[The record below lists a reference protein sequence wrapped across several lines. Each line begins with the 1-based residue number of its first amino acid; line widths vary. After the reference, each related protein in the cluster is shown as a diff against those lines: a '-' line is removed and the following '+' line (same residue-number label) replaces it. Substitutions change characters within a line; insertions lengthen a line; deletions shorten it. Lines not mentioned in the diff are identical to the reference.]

1 MWPRLLIHWGLVH
14 PGLAY
19 CRNHPSQMF
28 FSVLLPLPKPSSS
41 YFWLSL
47 WFPPERMRT
56 GLSYSQLRIA
66 AKKRNLTICRFAY
79 PLKLL
84 SLLKLRYRILLIL
97 GYHIN
102 QESCHQSCGRFF
114 FGPRHWSLRHS
125 QHFLALLQSMPFFS
139 TSSSVL
145 QSWRSSG
152 ETSFGRNGL
161 IGVPSGNLT

>member
-66 AKKRNLTICRFAY
+66 AKKRNLTICRFAS

-114 FGPRHWSLRHS
+114 LAQGTGRCDTRSTFSPFSNPC
-125 QHFLALLQSMPFFS
+125 HFLRLPLL
-139 TSSSVL
+139 SSNRGDPRAKL
-145 QSWRSSG
+145 RLEEMDW
-152 ETSFGRNGL
+152 
-161 IGVPSGNLT
+161 